1 MDFSSFKLFISS
13 KGVPVA
19 SSMTPMYIRIF
30 HVDTVYKSCN
40 LHKDSI
46 KETRQVRSLLKQA
59 NMKIIQ
65 YKNEFNII
73 YPAQYLLISHVI
85 STIYSTFLII
95 LWKGGFWLHISLS
108 VHEESKCYSIMTQ
121 FCTLLSLM
129 HDSIHIYH
137 TALDILIWV
146 HITFPCGFILHF
158 YAKNLKLPVSL

>member
-1 MDFSSFKLFISS
+1 MTSSLRFKTYLINGLMIILFLDFKLGLLIDFSSFKLFISS

-108 VHEESKCYSIMTQ
+108 VHEESKCY
-121 FCTLLSLM
+121 
-129 HDSIHIYH
+129 
-137 TALDILIWV
+137 
-146 HITFPCGFILHF
+146 
-158 YAKNLKLPVSL
+158 